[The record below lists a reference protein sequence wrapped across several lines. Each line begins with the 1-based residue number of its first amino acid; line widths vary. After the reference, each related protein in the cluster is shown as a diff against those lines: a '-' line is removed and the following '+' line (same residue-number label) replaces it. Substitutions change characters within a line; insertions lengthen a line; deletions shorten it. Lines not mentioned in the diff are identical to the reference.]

1 MQIHRQT
8 PPPPHPHTQTH
19 TQTHSAEPS
28 PDRTPG
34 WNASLCS
41 LGAGR
46 GAFLKE
52 NTLNRRQTYFI
63 FCEPPGFVTHSSICL
78 RALLC
83 MWTHQHRRRPGT
95 PGHKCARLPE
105 KKKCKNKTKHAEE
118 KRHKTAAA
126 SHPRKERRREG
137 GEGGEGKKIIKCYV
151 VVLLFGGK
159 MHSVG
164 RGRQP
169 AALCAPGLS
178 RDRCVS
184 TGDHTGVLI
193 RHTDGS
199 VGGAATDA

>member
-105 KKKCKNKTKHAEE
+105 KKNKIQKQNKT
-118 KRHKTAAA
+118 RR
-126 SHPRKERRREG
+126 RKETQNSRCLSSQEREKKGGRR
-137 GEGGEGKKIIKCYV
+137 GENH
-151 VVLLFGGK
+151 K
-159 MHSVG
+159 M
-164 RGRQP
+164 
-169 AALCAPGLS
+169 LCC
-178 RDRCVS
+178 RFV
-184 TGDHTGVLI
+184 I
-193 RHTDGS
+193 
-199 VGGAATDA
+199 